1 MAASAAPPPPEDRPP
16 PEDGGRHDLSGDP
29 TSVARAICLRLLT
42 DRARTRAELATALRR
57 KGVPDGAAST
67 VIDRFAE
74 VGLINDAVIAENYA
88 LVQHRQRG
96 LAARAVA
103 GKLRRR
109 GLDEDSIRTALMP
122 IDASSE
128 QAAASALVA
137 RKLPTFRHLEP
148 SVQAR
153 RVYGLLARRGYSASI
168 ATAVITTLLPHTDHS
183 LTNPDEWST
192 ADDSSDS
199 DVSG

>member
-1 MAASAAPPPPEDRPP
+1 
-16 PEDGGRHDLSGDP
+16 
-29 TSVARAICLRLLT
+29 V
-42 DRARTRAELATALRR
+42 TALRR

-67 VIDRFAE
+67 VLDRFAE

-88 LVQHRQRG
+88 LAQHRQRG

-128 QAAASALVA
+128 QAAAAALVA
-137 RKLPTFRHLEP
+137 RRLPTLRHLES

-168 ATAVITTLLPHTDHS
+168 ATAVITTLIPYTDHS
-183 LTNPDEWST
+183 PTNQDEWLT

>member
-1 MAASAAPPPPEDRPP
+1 MTASVVPP
-16 PEDGGRHDLSGDP
+16 PEDGGQHDLPGDP
-29 TSVARAICLRLLT
+29 VSVARAICLRLLT
-42 DRARTRAELATALRR
+42 DRARTRAELVTALRR
-57 KGVPDGAAST
+57 KGVPDDAAGT
-67 VIDRFAE
+67 VLDRFAE
-74 VGLINDAVIAENYA
+74 VGLIDDAAIAENYA

-103 GKLRRR
+103 GKLRQR
-109 GLDEDSIRTALMP
+109 GLDEDTIRTALTP

-128 QAAASALVA
+128 QAAATALVA
-137 RKLPTFRHLEP
+137 RKLPTLQHLEP

-168 ATAVITTLLPHTDHS
+168 ASTVITALIPHTGYT
-183 LTNPDEWST
+183 LTDPEERRATDNSP
-192 ADDSSDS
+192 DS

>member
-1 MAASAAPPPPEDRPP
+1 M
-16 PEDGGRHDLSGDP
+16 EDGTTYPATQRRLRAPSAFDCSPIGRGP
-29 TSVARAICLRLLT
+29 EPNWRQRCAA
-42 DRARTRAELATALRR
+42 

-67 VIDRFAE
+67 VLDRFAE

-137 RKLPTFRHLEP
+137 RRLRTLRRLEP

-168 ATAVITTLLPHTDHS
+168 ATAVITALIPHTDIVR
-183 LTNPDEWST
+183 LIRMNGDCRR
-192 ADDSSDS
+192 
-199 DVSG
+199 

>member
-1 MAASAAPPPPEDRPP
+1 MAASVAPPPPEDRPP
-16 PEDGGRHDLSGDP
+16 PEDGGRRDLSGDP
-29 TSVARAICLRLLT
+29 ASVARAICLRLLT

-57 KGVPDGAAST
+57 KGVPEGAAST
-67 VIDRFAE
+67 VLDRFAE

-109 GLDEDSIRTALMP
+109 GLDEHSIRTALMP

-137 RKLPTFRHLEP
+137 RRLRTLRHLEP

-168 ATAVITTLLPHTDHS
+168 ATAVITALIPHTDHS
-183 LTNPDEWST
+183 PTNPDEWLT

>member
-1 MAASAAPPPPEDRPP
+1 MAATVVPPPAEDRPP

-29 TSVARAICLRLLT
+29 ASVARAICLRLLT
-42 DRARTRAELATALRR
+42 DRARTRAELAAALRR
-57 KGVPDGAAST
+57 RGVPDDAAGT
-67 VIDRFAE
+67 VLDRFAE
-74 VGLINDAVIAENYA
+74 VGLIDDAVIAENYA
-88 LVQHRQRG
+88 LVQHRRHG

-109 GLDEDSIRTALMP
+109 GLDEDTIRTALMP

-137 RKLPTFRHLEP
+137 RKLPTLRHLEP
-148 SVQAR
+148 SVQTR

-168 ATAVITTLLPHTDHS
+168 ATAVIATLIPHTGH
-183 LTNPDEWST
+183 N
-192 ADDSSDS
+192 SD
-199 DVSG
+199 